1 VLFLGLFIICV
12 TRCSHRNDHCLQ
24 PNTFSIEQN
33 TGVVAIVEIDGDPT
47 KQIDGDATSSPDGGT
62 TNEEGALNET
72 WAFEPNAPP
81 HVPPEELFMLR
92 QRTQKILFDVQI
104 SSGPDVRGAVR
115 AGLRTRRNLFVRCM
129 EKHLTQPYGER
140 EAVLEF
146 VISKNGQIRDITAT
160 ESSSYT
166 KCLIESVRNLQ
177 FKLDLNEEIRVRFP
191 VRIHFGGGV

>member
-1 VLFLGLFIICV
+1 VLFLCLFIICV
-12 TRCSHRNDHCLQ
+12 TRCSHRNDHCLR

-72 WAFEPNAPP
+72 WAFELHVPP

-104 SSGPDVRGAVR
+104 SSGPDVLGAVR
-115 AGLRTRRNLFVRCM
+115 DGLRMRVHLFVRCM
-129 EKHLTQPYGER
+129 EKHLIQPCGAR
-140 EAVLEF
+140 EGVLEF
-146 VISKNGQIRDITAT
+146 VISKNGQIRDITTT
-160 ESSSYT
+160 EANSYT
-166 KCLIESVRNLQ
+166 KCLIDSVQNLQ
-177 FKLDLNEEIRVRFP
+177 FKLELNEEIRVRFP
-191 VRIHFGGGV
+191 VRIHLGGV